1 MMPFS
6 TFFASRYSSTAML
19 VFALL
24 SATAP
29 LTLNAQPAEN
39 PVLPKTAADWRHAAI
54 IDIDAAYQLSM
65 ENHPGV
71 YDTANPDFLKNL
83 QAAKASGLALAVR
96 VEDAAGYVA
105 ATQGFNVRIHDGHA
119 GMSHNLDVSQLPA
132 ERWPGFITVW
142 RGDALY
148 VYAAEMGGP
157 SVGAEVL
164 ACDGKPI
171 KQIISTNVFGFQ
183 GRSDEAGHWW
193 VRAPRVFLDRGNP
206 FLALPRRCQF
216 SLNGKS
222 SQHSLVWKALSEQA
236 SKWRTESY
244 NGEQLEVGM
253 SEPRKKIL
261 WLAMPTFAPDEKQ
274 REAYRLMLKGLAE
287 HRKNFL
293 EADAVVIDLRQNQG
307 GSSEWSQLFAEAL
320 WGKGRVDRRVAAYGA
335 KTEVWWRA
343 SLGNT
348 DYVAG
353 LVEVL
358 TQQKQIEGA
367 QWARIQSE
375 GMQAALARG
384 DKFFVE
390 AEQKALKQSTQ
401 EANAD
406 VFGDPPAFKV
416 PLYVIVPGQCA
427 SACLDAIDVFSL
439 FSNTK
444 LIGAPS
450 SADSTYMD
458 VRTQR
463 LASGLAD
470 VIIPN
475 KVYVNRPRKNGQVY
489 LPAIYVKDLQWSNA
503 NLLKAVEADLMQTKL
518 QTKQQK
524 NQ

>member
-6 TFFASRYSSTAML
+6 TSFASRCSSALLL

-24 SATAP
+24 IAVAP
-29 LTLNAQPAEN
+29 LALNAQPAQPAEYPQN
-39 PVLPKTAADWRHAAI
+39 PVLPKSAADWRHAAI
-54 IDIDAAYQLSM
+54 IDIDAAYQLSL

-83 QAAKASGLALAVR
+83 QAAKAAGLALAVR

-105 ATQGFNVRIHDGHA
+105 ATQVFNVRIHDGHA
-119 GMSHNLDVSQLPA
+119 GMSHNLDAQQLPA
-132 ERWPGFITVW
+132 ERWPGFVSVW

-148 VYAAEMGGP
+148 VYAAEAGGP
-157 SVGAEVL
+157 AVGSEVL

-193 VRAPRVFLDRGNP
+193 VRAPRVFLDSGNP
-206 FLALPRRCQF
+206 FLVLPKRCQF
-216 SLNGKS
+216 SLNGKR
-222 SQHSLVWKALSEQA
+222 SQHNLAWKALSQQA

-253 SEPRKKIL
+253 SEPRKKL
-261 WLAMPTFAPDEKQ
+261 FWLAMPTFAPDEKQ
-274 REAYRLMLKGLAE
+274 REAYRLMLKGLGE
-287 HRKNFL
+287 HRQKFL
-293 EADAVVIDLRQNQG
+293 EADAVVLDLRQNQG
-307 GSSEWSQLFAEAL
+307 GSSEWSQSFAQAL

-343 SLGNT
+343 SPGNT
-348 DYVAG
+348 DFVTG

-358 TQQKQIEGA
+358 MQQKQIEGA
-367 QWARIQSE
+367 QWAKTQSE

-390 AEQKALKQSTQ
+390 VEPAAALPIAAD
-401 EANAD
+401 ANAD
-406 VFGDPPAFKV
+406 VFGDPPAFNV
-416 PLYVIVPGQCA
+416 PVYVIVPGQCA

-439 FSNTK
+439 FSNTT

-458 VRTQR
+458 VRTQ
-463 LASGLAD
+463 LLTSGLAE

-475 KVYVNRPRKNGQVY
+475 KVYVHRPRKNGQVY
-489 LPAIYVKDLQWSNA
+489 LPAIYIKDLDWSNA
-503 NLLKAVEADLMQTKL
+503 NLLKTVEADLKRR
-518 QTKQQK
+518 KH
-524 NQ
+524 